1 MTRIVNLLLKITA
14 LKIFEKAQGEIV
26 EKYRKPE
33 TLLKL
38 NVFLSGHTTSS
49 ECSQNIYITSLD
61 II

>member
-33 TLLKL
+33 TLLK
-38 NVFLSGHTTSS
+38 
-49 ECSQNIYITSLD
+49 
-61 II
+61 